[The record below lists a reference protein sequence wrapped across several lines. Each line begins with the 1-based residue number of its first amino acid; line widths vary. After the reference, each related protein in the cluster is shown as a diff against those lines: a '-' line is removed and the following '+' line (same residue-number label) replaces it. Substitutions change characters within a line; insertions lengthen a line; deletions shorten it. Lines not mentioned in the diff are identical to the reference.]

1 MNKNKKLFWAVILLL
16 VLNVTTISTIIWQ
29 NRSVSRPTDC
39 LSVANEGC
47 KLTGKN
53 IDKQLGFNAKQMDA
67 FKEANKAFTPRSCLI
82 ICRLDSLKNAMFIE
96 LQQVP
101 SDSLRLDSLAEMI
114 GDQHAALKRQTIHF
128 YMQIQKVCT
137 PEQEKKLQEV
147 FYPLFRNET
156 PGSGKGKGYRH
167 GKNRELQDT
176 MMKGDSG
183 KCACI
188 I

>member
-1 MNKNKKLFWAVILLL
+1 MNKNNKLFWAVIVLL
-16 VLNVTTISTIIWQ
+16 VFSLTAITTIIIQ
-29 NRSVSRPTDC
+29 NRSHSQSSDC
-39 LSVANEGC
+39 LSVDNEGC
-47 KLTGKN
+47 RLTGTN
-53 IDKQLGFNAKQMDA
+53 INKVLDFNEAQMLS
-67 FKEANKAFTPRSCLI
+67 FKEANREFNPRSCVI
-82 ICRLDSLKNAMFIE
+82 ICRLDSLKNEMFVE
-96 LQQVP
+96 LQRSP

-114 GDQHAALKRQTIHF
+114 GDQHAALKRQTILF
-128 YMQIQKVCT
+128 YMQIKKVCT

-176 MMKGDSG
+176 MMKSDSG